1 MDACCREH
9 DICCAPG
16 GTDLG
21 ATRGCNAGLARC
33 LERCGEG
40 DGRDDAC
47 EGLIS
52 LGMSAM
58 HGTELCCG
66 RPCPAA
72 VYTAR
77 ASAAL
82 TPVLAP
88 YLNYTL
94 GTAKH
99 VTSHLEEGSERVLS
113 RFRAGS
119 RTVHSAAR
127 GVAESVTAFCNDT
140 LATARRSVATAVA
153 WPRWP
158 RWPWRAIWGAHD
170 GHRSPAAEA
179 AAEEAAAERA
189 GGEAAAAAAAP
200 ASVSSDRRGDGWL
213 SLMHTHMFAR
223 WGWSRT

>member
-99 VTSHLEEGSERVLS
+99 VTSHLE
-113 RFRAGS
+113 AGS
-119 RTVHSAAR
+119 RSGEIR
-127 GVAESVTAFCNDT
+127 GDMTSHLEAGS
-140 LATARRSVATAVA
+140 RSGE
-153 WPRWP
+153 
-158 RWPWRAIWGAHD
+158 IWGD
-170 GHRSPAAEA
+170 LGRS
-179 AAEEAAAERA
+179 
-189 GGEAAAAAAAP
+189 GEI
-200 ASVSSDRRGDGWL
+200 
-213 SLMHTHMFAR
+213 
-223 WGWSRT
+223 